1 MSKNISKTIRKWTIT
16 EDKEGRNLI
25 WISDLYTSQSVI
37 VYGLDNDGIPRVAY
51 DNPLSVAKDVDNYI
65 KRIAYLYTGVIASK
79 CICNNAS
86 INIYYL
92 SRYYVVVGINNDIPK
107 WYKVYETV
115 KGSPYFN
122 FRGSREYLE
131 DYIRIS

>member
-1 MSKNISKTIRKWTIT
+1 MSKNINKTIRKWTIT

-25 WISDLYTSQSVI
+25 WISDLFTSQSAI

-51 DNPLSVAKDVDNYI
+51 DRPLSVAKDVKNYI
-65 KRIAYLYTGVIASK
+65 NKIAYLYTGVIASK
-79 CICNNAS
+79 CLCNTAS

-92 SRYYVVVGINNDIPK
+92 SSYYVVAGINNDIPK

-115 KGSPYFN
+115 KGRCYFN

-131 DYIRIS
+131 EYI